1 MNSEITKSIDFL
13 LERAGPVIRR
23 RLRRDILGDLTPD
36 EDARLLEEIYALPYY
51 RELLTYVKP
60 DGYIGSGMHSW
71 DNWRGQVLHETP
83 LQDGECAARLLSY
96 YGIPK
101 DSDIVSRFV
110 AALRD
115 EEVLKAEFS
124 YIPPEITR
132 YENRFEGL
140 NSGNCLAALIYTM
153 QALLGYGDD
162 YDDLRGFQSISLEGF
177 RRVKGLSSLDDI
189 LKYSNTK
196 KPVAYID
203 SDEYYPNVY
212 TLEYLA
218 YTNGWRN
225 DENIALLADALNRI
239 NEIMK
244 PDNSLSI
251 KVKGKYYAPGMAL
264 IFPIRA
270 LRVDLVDTIMYR
282 RLLTEI
288 AMLGVGD
295 RAGVIRESADNV
307 REALAADGILRFDT
321 RNLKNKRNTPRYI
334 EYPGAYCDV
343 RLEADYTDKTAIDC
357 DLTYWAV
364 EFLHYVNNSFICSK

>member
-1 MNSEITKSIDFL
+1 MNSDISKSIDFL

-23 RLRRDILGDLTPD
+23 RLHRDILGDLTPD

-51 RELLTYVKP
+51 RQVLDYVKP

-110 AALRD
+110 DALRD
-115 EEVLKAEFS
+115 EAILKAEFS

-140 NSGNCLAALIYTM
+140 NSGNCLMALIFTM

-162 YDDLRGFQSISLEGF
+162 YDDLREFQSIALEGF
-177 RRVKGLSSLDDI
+177 RRVNALSSLDDI
-189 LKYSNTK
+189 LKYSKTK
-196 KPVAYID
+196 RPVAYIE
-203 SDEYYPNVY
+203 SDEYYPNIY

-218 YTNGWRN
+218 YTSSWRN
-225 DENIALLADALNRI
+225 EENVAMLVAALNHI

-282 RLLTEI
+282 RLLSEI
-288 AMLGVGD
+288 AMLGVGE
-295 RAGVIRESADNV
+295 RVNVIRESADNV
-307 REALAADGILRFDT
+307 REALAADGILQFDT

-343 RLEADYTDKTAIDC
+343 RLEVDYSDMTAVDC

-364 EFLHYVNNSFICSK
+364 EFLHYIDNSIL

>member
-1 MNSEITKSIDFL
+1 MIMKSDLAKSIDFL

-23 RLRRDILGDLTPD
+23 RLRRDIIGDLTPD
-36 EDARLLEEIYALPYY
+36 EDARLLEEIYKLPLYLK
-51 RELLTYVKP
+51 LLGYIKP

-83 LQDGECAARLLSY
+83 LQDGEAAARLLSY
-96 YGIPK
+96 YRIPK
-101 DSDIVSRFV
+101 DNPIVSRFV
-110 AALRD
+110 SALRD
-115 EEVLKAEFS
+115 DDTLKSEFS
-124 YIPPEITR
+124 YIPPEVTR

-162 YDDLRGFQSISLEGF
+162 YDDLRKFQSISLEGF
-177 RRVKGLSSLDDI
+177 RRVNTLLSLDDI
-189 LKYSNTK
+189 LKYSKTK
-196 KPVAYID
+196 RPVAYIE

-218 YTNGWRN
+218 YTDSWRSDVN
-225 DENIALLADALNRI
+225 VTMLADALNRI
-239 NEIMK
+239 NAIMK
-244 PDNSLSI
+244 PENSMSV

-270 LRVDLVDTIMYR
+270 FRADLVDTIMYR
-282 RLLTEI
+282 RLLTEA
-288 AMLGVGD
+288 AMLGVGE
-295 RAGVIRESADNV
+295 RVGFIRESADNI
-307 REALAADGILRFDT
+307 REALGADGILRFDM
-321 RNLKNKRNTPRYI
+321 RNVKNKRNTPRYI

-343 RLEADYTDKTAIDC
+343 RLEADYSDKTAIDC

-364 EFLHYVNNSFICSK
+364 EFLHYVENGCL